1 MTMINWHFKIN
12 EDVVFIVVCTT
23 FVFYSYGEK
32 NLSILD
38 PDIGFYAELLLLIL
52 VDKIFFGLNLM

>member
-1 MTMINWHFKIN
+1 M
-12 EDVVFIVVCTT
+12 FIVVCTT